1 MEVESKTKRGER
13 RPGTNLRQREKEE
26 GEESSSFRLERLS
39 VKEKERKG
47 EGKGRGGQL
56 KDSFTNESD
65 QERGGR

>member
-1 MEVESKTKRGER
+1 MEVESETKRGER
-13 RPGTNLRQREKEE
+13 RPGTNLRQREEEE

-39 VKEKERKG
+39 VKEKERGG

-56 KDSFTNESD
+56 KGSFTNESD